1 MSINWA
7 QAKQQKALF
16 CHCQRHDW
24 KSCRCCWTFGQA
36 GVDRPQEDK
45 ERLPP
50 FATAAAKLAPEGRRQ
65 KGYQPSWQSWLDSWT
80 ARKEERPRRE
90 ARHDSWTARK
100 EKRSCGWTFWPNQRG
115 QAAGRKLPPSPQLRR
130 DNWTAGTVWPFRP
143 GKAAGRKATILRHS
157 RGVTAEQQER
167 KRDHQ
172 ENYHPS
178 PQPRRDSWTTRKEE
192 RPPSG
197 HFGQTGPDRRQE
209 GHRDSSYGAIKQ
221 AQLCDLGA
229 PANAKAGVGGYTD
242 R

>member
-115 QAAGRKLPPSPQLRR
+115 QAAGRKLPPSPQPAAWQLNSRDSLANPAWESRR
-130 DNWTAGTVWPFRP
+130 QKG
-143 GKAAGRKATILRHS
+143 
-157 RGVTAEQQER
+157 
-167 KRDHQ
+167 
-172 ENYHPS
+172 YHPS
-178 PQPRRDSWTTRKEE
+178 PQPRRDSWTARKEE
-192 RPPSG
+192 RPPRKLPP
-197 HFGQTGPDRRQE
+197 FAT
-209 GHRDSSYGAIKQ
+209 A
-221 AQLCDLGA
+221 AAWQLNNKKGRETTVWTFW
-229 PANAKAGVGGYTD
+229 PNRPG
-242 R
+242 